1 MMVKQQVRKWHII
14 ERGGWF
20 RVLDPEQRE
29 RCKFSSREQAQ
40 AYMSAITTPV
50 RQTEP
55 EEMPV
60 LG

>member
-1 MMVKQQVRKWHII
+1 MTQQPIRKWHII

-29 RCKFSSREQAQ
+29 RCKFSTREQAQ
-40 AYMSAITTPV
+40 AYMAAITARV

-55 EEMPV
+55 VAMEVM
-60 LG
+60 G